1 MCIYKCGKES
11 KRGSKGE
18 AHFLDPFYMGVSFV
32 EFQQH
37 RKKKFFHIMYTSE
50 GGMREDKGL
59 DLSGMHTHSER
70 EFFRHNIFAHNTII
84 ISKYPRLSITL
95 LE

>member
-1 MCIYKCGKES
+1 MEKRVKEDP
-11 KRGSKGE
+11 RGE
-18 AHFLDPFYMGVSFV
+18 AHFLDPFYMVFSFV

-70 EFFRHNIFAHNTII
+70 EFSGTTYLLII
-84 ISKYPRLSITL
+84 
-95 LE
+95 